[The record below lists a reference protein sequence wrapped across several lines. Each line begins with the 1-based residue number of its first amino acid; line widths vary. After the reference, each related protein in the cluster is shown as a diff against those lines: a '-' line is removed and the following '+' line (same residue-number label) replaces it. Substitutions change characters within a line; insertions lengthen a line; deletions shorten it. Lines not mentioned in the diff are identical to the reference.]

1 MTNIVSLFVQL
12 CCNQND
18 MLDYRS
24 SAVLQSKV
32 IICKFPSSWR
42 QIFEKLQRVKF
53 LRIEISY
60 DCVVIEGYRTKKDH
74 GKLPF
79 H

>member
-1 MTNIVSLFVQL
+1 MISIVTLFAQL
-12 CCNQND
+12 RCNQND

-60 DCVVIEGYRTKKDH
+60 DCVVIEGCRI
-74 GKLPF
+74 
-79 H
+79 